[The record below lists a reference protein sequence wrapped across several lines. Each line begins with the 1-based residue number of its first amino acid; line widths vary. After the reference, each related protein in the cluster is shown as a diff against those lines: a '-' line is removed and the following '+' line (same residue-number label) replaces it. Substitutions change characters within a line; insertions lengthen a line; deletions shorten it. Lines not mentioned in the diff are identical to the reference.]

1 MGLFCNPCRQSACK
15 CETVCQCNCNCT
27 CECNNG
33 TAGETTPEPRQ
44 IRAMLDYV
52 LDSCCTTEDV
62 SREITIEC
70 PSIFDPCELEVGSI
84 IDVDIPGDISTRKQN
99 GKRTTVSAFL
109 LYVLLSRSASM
120 GPLDMDAAASTS
132 TKKSVLSAQ
141 LISAAPATPN

>member
-1 MGLFCNPCRQSACK
+1 
-15 CETVCQCNCNCT
+15 
-27 CECNNG
+27 
-33 TAGETTPEPRQ
+33 
-44 IRAMLDYV
+44 MLIS
-52 LDSCCTTEDV
+52 L
-62 SREITIEC
+62 EI
-70 PSIFDPCELEVGSI
+70 S
-84 IDVDIPGDISTRKQN
+84 STRKQN